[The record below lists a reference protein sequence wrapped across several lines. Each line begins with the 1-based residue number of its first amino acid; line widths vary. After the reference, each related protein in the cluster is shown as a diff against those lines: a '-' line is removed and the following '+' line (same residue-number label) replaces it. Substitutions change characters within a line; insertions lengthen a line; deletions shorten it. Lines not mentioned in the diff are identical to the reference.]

1 MPGRTEDNIS
11 NLRHGLVSALT
22 KLVGRIPRD
31 ERTGGGA
38 LTGVL
43 LMVFSAGVCPD
54 ASLWAVPV
62 AGGASL

>member
-1 MPGRTEDNIS
+1 MPGRTKDNIS

-38 LTGVL
+38 TDRGTANGV
-43 LMVFSAGVCPD
+43 
-54 ASLWAVPV
+54 
-62 AGGASL
+62 